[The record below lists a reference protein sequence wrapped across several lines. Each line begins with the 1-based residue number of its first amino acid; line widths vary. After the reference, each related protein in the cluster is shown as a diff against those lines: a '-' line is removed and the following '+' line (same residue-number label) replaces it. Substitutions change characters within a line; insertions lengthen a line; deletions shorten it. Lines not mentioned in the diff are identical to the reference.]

1 MTTALNKVFLL
12 GNLGADPVIRN
23 TQRGEKVA
31 SFRIA
36 TSDRWKDQEG
46 NFQERT
52 EWHNIVI
59 FGKAAEIAERF
70 LNKGSRVM
78 IEGQLRHRKWQDQNS
93 GQDKF
98 ITEVVISAFNGQLHL
113 LDGRSGGGAGG
124 GGMAS
129 SAGAASGGGMASSG
143 GAVSGGGKPTPA
155 TDTAKKSD
163 MDDDIP
169 F

>member
-23 TQRGEKVA
+23 TQKGEKVA

-36 TSDRWKDQEG
+36 TSDRWKDQDG
-46 NFQERT
+46 NMQERT

-78 IEGQLRHRKWQDQNS
+78 IEGQLRHRKWQDQAS

-98 ITEVVISAFNGQLHL
+98 ITEVVVSAFNGQLHL
-113 LDGRSGGGAGG
+113 LDGRGGTPGGGPNGGGAGG
-124 GGMAS
+124 SGGGSM
-129 SAGAASGGGMASSG
+129 GGGSGGGM
-143 GAVSGGGKPTPA
+143 SGGGKKP
-155 TDTAKKSD
+155 D

>member
-12 GNLGADPVIRN
+12 GNLGADPVIRT

-36 TSDRWKDQEG
+36 TSDRWKDNEG
-46 NFQERT
+46 NLQERT

-59 FGKAAEIAERF
+59 FGKAADIAERF
-70 LNKGSRVM
+70 LTKGSRVM

-93 GQDKF
+93 GQEKF

-113 LDGRSGGGAGG
+113 LDTRAGAGAVGG
-124 GGMAS
+124 GGVM
-129 SAGAASGGGMASSG
+129 SGGDKRSG
-143 GAVSGGGKPTPA
+143 DKPDP
-155 TDTAKKSD
+155 KSD

>member
-23 TQRGEKVA
+23 TQKGEKVA

-46 NFQERT
+46 NMQERT

-78 IEGQLRHRKWQDQNS
+78 IEGQLRHRKWQDQAS

-98 ITEVVISAFNGQLHL
+98 ITEVVVSAFNGQLHL
-113 LDGRSGGGAGG
+113 LDGRGGAGG
-124 GGMAS
+124 GSGNGGGMS
-129 SAGAASGGGMASSG
+129 GGSGGGM
-143 GAVSGGGKPTPA
+143 SGGGMSGGGGGKKP
-155 TDTAKKSD
+155 D

>member
-23 TQRGEKVA
+23 TQKGEKVA

-46 NFQERT
+46 NVQERT

-59 FGKAAEIAERF
+59 FGKAANIAERF

-78 IEGQLRHRKWQDQNS
+78 IEGQLRHRKWQDQTS

-98 ITEVVISAFNGQLHL
+98 ITEVVVSAFNGQLHL
-113 LDGRSGGGAGG
+113 LDGRGSAGGMAEGGRDNGG
-124 GGMAS
+124 GGS
-129 SAGAASGGGMASSG
+129 SGGGMGGGMDSG
-143 GAVSGGGKPTPA
+143 GAKGKP
-155 TDTAKKSD
+155 D